1 MDLRHQ
7 IIEMLMRAGSDPKIR
22 DKVGLSPVDNAYVS
36 KIQKD
41 MLHEEVWPLEEVGS
55 LVLCFCSRV
64 TLPILNASCSVCR

>member
-22 DKVGLSPVDNAYVS
+22 DKVGLSPVDNAYVF

-41 MLHEEVWPLEEVGS
+41 MLHEEVWPLEEVVS
-55 LVLCFCSRV
+55 FAFALVLHLLS
-64 TLPILNASCSVCR
+64 